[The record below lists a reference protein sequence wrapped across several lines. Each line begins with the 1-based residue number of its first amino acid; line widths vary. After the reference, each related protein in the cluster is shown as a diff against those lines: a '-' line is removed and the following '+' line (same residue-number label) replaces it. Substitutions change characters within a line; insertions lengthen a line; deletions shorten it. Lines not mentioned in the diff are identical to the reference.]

1 MKYEPAKY
9 PFVLT
14 RSNQT
19 ATGMVESETTFE
31 GNVFHFEDE
40 DTQMSFY
47 EVDSICTGF
56 AQYQDGKEIFKVEN
70 IKRKDVVC
78 VPPSE
83 WANFEKECI
92 DRALHIH
99 AIKHAA

>member
-1 MKYEPAKY
+1 MQYEPKKY

-19 ATGMVESETTFE
+19 TTGVVESEATFE
-31 GNVFHFEDE
+31 GNVYHFEDD

-47 EVDSICTGF
+47 EVDSLCTGF
-56 AQYQDGKEIFKVEN
+56 AQFQDGKEIFKVEN

-83 WANFEKECI
+83 WAKFEAECI
-92 DRALHIH
+92 DRALFQHQL
-99 AIKHAA
+99 KHAA